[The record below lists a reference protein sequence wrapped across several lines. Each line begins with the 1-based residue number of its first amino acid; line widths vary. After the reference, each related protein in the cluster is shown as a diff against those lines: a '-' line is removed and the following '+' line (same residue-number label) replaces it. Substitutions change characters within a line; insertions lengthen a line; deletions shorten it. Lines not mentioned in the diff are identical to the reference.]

1 VSHGSLQRQ
10 KEENFTIS
18 GLAEFSDSARFDRQG
33 ILYHGSLLAPE
44 SVGCFSMIFVWL
56 GMLLSHN
63 NVCEQLPA
71 NILAGMMNF
80 SLKTPI
86 EIVEEEKKN
95 LSARDLLRS

>member
-1 VSHGSLQRQ
+1 
-10 KEENFTIS
+10 
-18 GLAEFSDSARFDRQG
+18 
-33 ILYHGSLLAPE
+33 
-44 SVGCFSMIFVWL
+44 MIFVWL